1 MKAND
6 IIKQFK
12 DKTPKPLYLLHGD
25 EGFYID
31 EIIEAA
37 EKHLLEE
44 HEKDFNLTIVY
55 GKDAN
60 INHLQEQVKRFPMM
74 AERQLVIVKEAQYIR
89 SWEVLEPYFED
100 PTFSTVLIIA
110 HKHKKADSRKKW
122 FKSIKKN
129 GVVFESKK
137 LYENQIGGWIVDH
150 LKTKGYKINQKATML
165 LVEFLGTDLG
175 KIAKELEKLTIV
187 LQEGTE
193 INEVHIEENIG
204 ISKDYNVF
212 ELTNALGTR
221 DILKAN
227 KIIHYFEQNPKA
239 APLAALIPLLFS
251 FHERLMKAH
260 FSKINDVKQL
270 MSKLRMSYPAAKET
284 LQAKRIYGPKKLAQ
298 NIAVLQE
305 YDLRSK
311 GIKRGSGT
319 DADLLRELIYLL
331 MH

>member
-1 MKAND
+1 MNAND

-31 EIIEAA
+31 EIIEGA
-37 EKHLLEE
+37 EKYLLEE
-44 HEKDFNLTIVY
+44 HERDFNLTIVY
-55 GKDAN
+55 GKDVN
-60 INHLQEQVKRFPMM
+60 INHLQEQVKRYPMM
-74 AERQLVIVKEAQYIR
+74 AERQLVIVKEAQYVR
-89 SWEVLEPYFED
+89 SWEALESYFD
-100 PTFSTVLIIA
+100 QPSPTTVLIIA
-110 HKHKKADSRKKW
+110 HKHKKVDARKKW

-129 GVVFESKK
+129 GIVYESKQ
-137 LYENQIGGWIVDH
+137 LYENQIGDWIIGN
-150 LKTKGYKINQKATML
+150 LKTKGYSINPKATML

-175 KIAKELEKLTIV
+175 KIVKELEKLAIV
-187 LQEGTE
+187 LEKGTE

-212 ELTNALGTR
+212 ELTNALGSR

-227 KIIHYFEQNPKA
+227 KIINYFEQNPKA
-239 APLAALIPLLFS
+239 APITALIPLLFS

-260 FSKINDVKQL
+260 FSKANDVKEL
-270 MSKLRMSYPAAKET
+270 MSKLKMSYPAAKET
-284 LQAKRIYGPKKLAQ
+284 LQAKRIYNVKKLAE
-298 NIAVLQE
+298 NIAILQQ
-305 YDLRSK
+305 YDLKSK
-311 GIKRGSGT
+311 GIDRGPGT